1 VEIDPPFIGRCDQFV
16 GFPFPDRLWRS
27 PEIGPALFELNEC
40 MRMKPLH
47 FGAIARAEAPP
58 FLSLAKEWA
67 QIVGDPLTK
76 PINTGFGMLPG
87 MSHRKGHVYHH
98 CVPLWRPEPLK
109 LHKILKTQEL

>member
-1 VEIDPPFIGRCDQFV
+1 MEIDPPFIGRCDQFV
-16 GFPFPDRLWRS
+16 GFPFADWLWRN
-27 PEIGPALFELNEC
+27 PEIGPELFELNEC
-40 MRMKPLH
+40 LRMKPLR

-58 FLSLAKEWA
+58 FLSLAKERA

-76 PINTGFGMLPG
+76 PINTGFGMLSG
-87 MSHRKGHVYHH
+87 TCHRTGHVYHH